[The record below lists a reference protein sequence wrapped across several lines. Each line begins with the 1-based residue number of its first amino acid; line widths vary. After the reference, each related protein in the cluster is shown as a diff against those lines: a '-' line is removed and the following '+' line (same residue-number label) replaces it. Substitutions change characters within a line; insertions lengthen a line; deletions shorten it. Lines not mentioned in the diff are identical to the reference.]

1 MRRTAGGGGD
11 RRPGGREA
19 PRPFARPFAGAAVRV
34 ATRLFATLVR
44 LFGAVGRV
52 ETPGRPPRADCGA
65 AAVVR
70 DLDERATD
78 CFADCFSACFGTARF
93 TAEGA
98 VSLEETGA
106 FARGWLT
113 RARVEVETCAGA
125 GLPVGLLPRTAG
137 AVFDRLSVGCTT
149 GFPASA
155 TVAGRF
161 DLARVGVAAGP
172 ASVALRT
179 FGDACRAA
187 DFATS
192 CGVSAATRRAD
203 VLTDAGDA
211 TGPVGTVV
219 AAPRAAVLPL
229 ASGLGGEA
237 TARGTTGALG
247 ARSTS
252 AGPARRTREACA
264 GAIEGS
270 AVELPRPVAV
280 AAGMALELDTA
291 PSAGGRVVGAGTG
304 SRAARSSETAVRPRT
319 ASRAT
324 RSAPVPTCS
333 TTCSGRG
340 DGGVAISGLCFETAT
355 RAPASGSAVRTVVA
369 RTRRITE
376 SGRQCNGGAAWSRD
390 AAIIPKPFRRK
401 GLRTS
406 IGTGCGVRRAVP
418 TEASVW
424 RATCTRRSADHQP
437 RG

>member
-19 PRPFARPFAGAAVRV
+19 PRPFARPFAGAAVRA
-34 ATRLFATLVR
+34 ATRLFATFVR

-93 TAEGA
+93 TADGA
-98 VSLEETGA
+98 VSLGETGA

-125 GLPVGLLPRTAG
+125 GLPIGLLPRTAG
-137 AVFDRLSVGCTT
+137 AASDRLSVGCTT
-149 GFPASA
+149 GFLASA
-155 TVAGRF
+155 TVTGRF
-161 DLARVGVAAGP
+161 DLARV
-172 ASVALRT
+172 R
-179 FGDACRAA
+179 DACRAG

-192 CGVSAATRRAD
+192 CGVSAATRRAGF
-203 VLTDAGDA
+203 LTDAGDA
-211 TGPVGTVV
+211 TGAAGTLA

-229 ASGLGGEA
+229 ARGLGCEA
-237 TARGTTGALG
+237 TAGGTTGALT
-247 ARSTS
+247 ARSTTS

-270 AVELPRPVAV
+270 AVDLPRAVAV
-280 AAGMALELDTA
+280 AAGMALELDMT
-291 PSAGGRVVGAGTG
+291 PSAGGRVVGAGTA